1 MARDVDAVYVGADG
15 RGYVAPRGTTA
26 PTSASATLNAAFK
39 ELGWLHEDG
48 LVEAA
53 NADSAEIKAW
63 DGTTVRK
70 VMTSSEFTF
79 QVKLLETNEHSLE
92 LYYSGSAVATDGGTG
107 SKIDVKSPENDRR
120 SFVFDV
126 LDGNHVARVYIA
138 DGEVTERGDITY
150 ANGEPIA
157 YDVTIT
163 AYPNSSGVSFIK
175 FFDKDF
181 TAS

>member
-15 RGYVAPRGTTA
+15 RGYVAPRGTSA

-79 QVKLLETNEHSLE
+79 QVKLLETNEHTLE

-107 SKIDVKSPENDRR
+107 SKVDVKAPESDRR
-120 SFVFDV
+120 AFVFDV
-126 LDGNHVARVYIA
+126 LDGAHVARIYIP

-163 AYPNSSGVSFIK
+163 AYPNSNGVSFTK
-175 FFDKDF
+175 FFDEDF